1 MARGAGYVSDM
12 THTVEDL
19 GIEIPGRAA
28 AWELLTEHTTQPGLI
43 GHARAVEAAMRWYA
57 RRAGADEELW
67 GCVGL
72 LHDFD
77 WEIHPT
83 LEQHPA
89 DGAPMLR
96 AAGWPEL
103 VVRAIQAHA
112 PHTGVVPESDLEKT
126 LFACDELAGFVVA
139 VARMRP
145 EGFAG
150 MSPRSVLKKLKTPSF
165 AAGVSREDVD
175 RGCELLGLEKSEHIA
190 NVIEAITPI
199 GDSLIGDV
207 TGAR

>member
-1 MARGAGYVSDM
+1 MIEA
-12 THTVEDL
+12 L

-28 AWELLTEHTTQPGLI
+28 AWELLTEHTTQPRLI

-96 AAGWPEL
+96 EAGWPEL

-112 PHTGVVPESDLEKT
+112 PHTGVEPESDLEKT

-150 MSPRSVLKKLKTPSF
+150 MSPKSVTKKLKTASF
-165 AAGVSREDVD
+165 AAGVSREDVRHGAVLLD
-175 RGCELLGLEKSEHIA
+175 LELNVHIA
-190 NVIEAITPI
+190 NVIAALEPI
-199 GDSLIGDV
+199 GPELLAS
-207 TGAR
+207 